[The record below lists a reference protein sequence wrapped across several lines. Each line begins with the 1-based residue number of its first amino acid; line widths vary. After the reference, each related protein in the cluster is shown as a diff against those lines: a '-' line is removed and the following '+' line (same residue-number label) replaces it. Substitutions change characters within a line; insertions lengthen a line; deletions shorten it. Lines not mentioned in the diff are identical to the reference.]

1 MKNMGKIFSN
11 IKHYNDQL
19 FENVEKIT
27 IVDREK
33 VYIQNYNEIIEIK
46 ENEIRLS
53 RLVIKG
59 KNLKIVGIS
68 KYFLEVNG
76 NISDVFLGAIK
87 DE

>member
-1 MKNMGKIFSN
+1 MGKIFSN